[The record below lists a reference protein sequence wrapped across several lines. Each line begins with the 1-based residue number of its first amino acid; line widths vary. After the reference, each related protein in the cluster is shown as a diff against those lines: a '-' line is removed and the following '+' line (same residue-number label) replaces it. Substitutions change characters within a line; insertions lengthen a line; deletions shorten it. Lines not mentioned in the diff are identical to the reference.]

1 MAYFVPNFLL
11 IISMKSILVHLAPP
25 TQKNTKNC
33 RKFGKNRF
41 GLISIFSRLGP
52 KSKKPLD
59 QNFRL
64 FLVILKRLLAWFYL
78 LWGFQKS
85 VLCDFQY
92 FDINVRGRGSNFFSP
107 NFLDVFLDVE
117 SDKKN
122 RLKFWPSGAEKSPF
136 FWFWP
141 HTGQFFLVDFSKNQ
155 KNLSKVHVL
164 WPILFQIFYWSFF
177 WSPFWSIRSHL
188 RKK

>member
-1 MAYFVPNFLL
+1 MTYFVPNFLL

-92 FDINVRGRGSNFFSP
+92 FDINVRGRGSNFRLFLLILKRLSAWFYLLWVFQKSAYCETQYFDINVRGRGSNFFSP

-122 RLKFWPSGAEKSPF
+122 RFKFWPLFHPPGPK
-136 FWFWP
+136 
-141 HTGQFFLVDFSKNQ
+141 QFFFYFA
-155 KNLSKVHVL
+155 H
-164 WPILFQIFYWSFF
+164 IF
-177 WSPFWSIRSHL
+177 
-188 RKK
+188 